1 MKSYKIEINAGDSV
15 EVGRFR
21 NVQTK
26 IKSIEVDENGQ
37 PVIITSKG
45 RKKLFSCRLVKLLP
59 GSKTPKQILME
70 KNKNKKKK
78 RAEEPW
84 NGML

>member
-1 MKSYKIEINAGDSV
+1 MKQYNLTVNVGDII

-21 NVQTK
+21 NVATK
-26 IKSIEVDENGQ
+26 IKNIKLDENGQ

-45 RKKLFSCRLVKLLP
+45 AKKLLSCRLAKLHP

-70 KNKNKKKK
+70 KRK
-78 RAEEPW
+78 
-84 NGML
+84 

>member
-1 MKSYKIEINAGDSV
+1 MKEYKISIKAGDLV
-15 EVGRFR
+15 YLGRFR

-26 IKSIEVDENGQ
+26 IKSIDIDEHGQ

-45 RKKLFSCRLVKLLP
+45 KKKLFSCRIMKLEP

-70 KNKNKKKK
+70 KKNA
-78 RAEEPW
+78 R
-84 NGML
+84 